1 MMNVHHL
8 ELFFY
13 VAKYEGIT
21 AAVRKMPYGI
31 QQPAVSGQILQL
43 EDNLGVKLFNRR
55 PFSLTPAGEDLYD
68 FIYPFFSQ
76 LKQVEEQ
83 LKGEESKHLRIAASA
98 AVLRNHMPQ
107 VLAELQN
114 RESNLKMTLRE
125 IDPSDVH
132 TCVTSQQVDIAISI
146 LHGHMADGVNS
157 DELLKLSIVLYVP
170 ADWEVDCF
178 EDLLEENPEGKGRI
192 IDKPLIGLPE
202 HEIVSQM
209 FDKTLGQKDIF
220 WPVTMEAN
228 SLDVIRQ
235 YVLLGFGAGIG
246 VSIPD
251 VEVEPGLKT
260 IPLPGFPPLVVGA
273 VYQGKPKPIA
283 QAFLDLVKVKA
294 AGLTNT

>member
-1 MMNVHHL
+1 MNVHHL

-76 LKQVEEQ
+76 LKQVEQQ
-83 LKGEESKHLRIAASA
+83 LKGEESKHLRVAASA

-114 RESNLKMTLRE
+114 KESNLKMTLRE

-132 TCVTSQQVDIAISI
+132 ACVTSQQVDIAISI
-146 LHGHMADGVNS
+146 LHGHMADGVNA
-157 DELLKLSIVLYVP
+157 DELLKLNIVLYVP
-170 ADWEVDCF
+170 SDWEIDSF
-178 EDLLEENPEGKGRI
+178 EDLLEENPEGKGLI

-202 HEIVSQM
+202 HEVVSQM
-209 FDKTLGQKDIF
+209 FDKTLGKKDIF

-246 VSIPD
+246 VAIPHVD
-251 VEVEPGLKT
+251 VEPGLKT
-260 IPLPGFPPLVVGA
+260 IPLPGFPPLVIGA

-283 QAFLDLVKVKA
+283 QTFLELVKLKA
-294 AGLTNT
+294 SGLMNA

>member
-1 MMNVHHL
+1 MNVHHL

>member
-1 MMNVHHL
+1 MNVHHL

-170 ADWEVDCF
+170 ADWEVECF